1 MKISNVTKI
10 ICSRW
15 SLGLSGKRYTPQY
28 CFWPPIYGHLS
39 RKMMIDHQL
48 LGAPKFQTNPSSKMG
63 WWDVPNSQDG
73 RWHWHWPKEQL
84 EDLDD
89 ELATPSISVIRS
101 LFTIQSSRAAGQQQ
115 GSRAAGQRLVDLTYV
130 QLPSL
135 GVLCRSFIPL
145 GFSIHCNCLSQD
157 TSFTVSSCL
166 WHHTDMVTLS
176 TVYCKALVAILNIGT
191 AGMPRKGS
199 KISLDQQKN

>member
-115 GSRAAGQRLVDLTYV
+115 GSRAAARRFDVRTT
-130 QLPSL
+130 P
-135 GVLCRSFIPL
+135 
-145 GFSIHCNCLSQD
+145 FSWS
-157 TSFTVSSCL
+157 
-166 WHHTDMVTLS
+166 TLS
-176 TVYCKALVAILNIGT
+176 IIHSFGFFNTLQLFVTGHVIHGFKLLVTSYWHGHPFYGL
-191 AGMPRKGS
+191 
-199 KISLDQQKN
+199 L